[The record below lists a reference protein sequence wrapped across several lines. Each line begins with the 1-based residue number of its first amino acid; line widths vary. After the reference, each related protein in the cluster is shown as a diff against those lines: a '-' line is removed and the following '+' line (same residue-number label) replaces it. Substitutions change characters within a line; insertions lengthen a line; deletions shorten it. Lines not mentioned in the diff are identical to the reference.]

1 MSVYGLSAAVC
12 FISRHLR
19 FTAARTAH
27 PHSSEPVVHGATQCT
42 PNKASS
48 SQMAYVNENP
58 FTTSL
63 RKVRP

>member
-12 FISRHLR
+12 FIRRLLR
-19 FTAARTAH
+19 FTAARTTH
-27 PHSSEPVVHGATQCT
+27 PHSREPVVHGATQRT
-42 PNKASS
+42 PIKASS

-58 FTTSL
+58 FTISL

>member
-27 PHSSEPVVHGATQCT
+27 PRSRQSVVHGGTQRT

-48 SQMAYVNENP
+48 SQMAYVNAKP

-63 RKVRP
+63 RKVWP